1 MRLFETLGFIIF
13 VIAKAI
19 ADIAVAIV
27 GAVFALFVICCT
39 LVLGILS
46 MFFVSFAL
54 ICIAVWDWL
63 FSDNA

>member
-19 ADIAVAIV
+19 AEIAVTIV
-27 GAVFALFVICCT
+27 GAVVALFVICFT

-46 MFFVSFAL
+46 IFFVGFAF

-63 FSDNA
+63 FFR